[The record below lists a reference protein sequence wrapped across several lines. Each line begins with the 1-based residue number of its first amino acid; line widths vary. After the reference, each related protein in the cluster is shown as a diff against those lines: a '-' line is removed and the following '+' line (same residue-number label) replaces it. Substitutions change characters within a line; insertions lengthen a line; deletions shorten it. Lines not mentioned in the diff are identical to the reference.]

1 MRKLVQITKHNYEEF
16 KFKVDDD
23 PVRGDLDLNFRLTAN
38 RSIFVL
44 ANSAYESAICVAFTN
59 EVPTTIDEL
68 DLFSTAAYFNSG
80 GNIAVFYTVWSKR
93 PKAGRDLVFAV
104 SDYIAENSEHV
115 KRFVT
120 LSPKTNMAYRF
131 HTMNGASL
139 IQENTM
145 TDNYE
150 YFINNSRA
158 QEK

>member
-16 KFKVDDD
+16 KFKVDED

-44 ANSAYESAICVAFTN
+44 ANSSYESAICVAFTN
-59 EVPTTIDEL
+59 EVPTTVDEL
-68 DLFSTAAYFNSG
+68 DLLSKAAD

-93 PKAGRDLVFAV
+93 PRAGRDLVFAV
-104 SDYIAENSEHV
+104 SDYITENLEHV

-150 YFINNSRA
+150 YFINNS
-158 QEK
+158 

>member
-1 MRKLVQITKHNYEEF
+1 VARKLIQITKDNHEEF

-23 PVRGDLDLNFRLTAN
+23 PVRGELDLNFRLTAN

-59 EVPTTIDEL
+59 EVPTTINEL
-68 DLFSTAAYFNSG
+68 DHYSQNGSG
-80 GNIAVFYTVWSKR
+80 NVAVFYTVWSKA
-93 PKAGRDLVFAV
+93 PSAGRELVFAV
-104 SDYIAENSEHV
+104 SDYIKENFSHV
-115 KRFVT
+115 ERFVT

-139 IQENTM
+139 IQENII

-158 QEK
+158 

>member
-16 KFKVDDD
+16 KFKVDED
-23 PVRGDLDLNFRLTAN
+23 PVRGELDLNFRLTAN

-44 ANSAYESAICVAFTN
+44 ANSSYESAICVAFTN
-59 EVPTTIDEL
+59 EVPTTVDEL
-68 DLFSTAAYFNSG
+68 DLLSKVAG

-104 SDYIAENSEHV
+104 SDYIIENSEHV

-120 LSPKTNMAYRF
+120 LSPKTNIAYRF

-139 IQENTM
+139 IQENSM

-150 YFINNSRA
+150 YFINNS
-158 QEK
+158 